1 MCHFPFM
8 GCVGEKAFYFSNF
21 FEKFSDLL
29 KSCRNS
35 TKKTP
40 YFFYIDLPLGDLLL
54 LLFKWHFI
62 LCGYEHFSPLV
73 LHLSL
78 CMFFLNHLES
88 KLHISCPFVS
98 TYLGGLFPKNKNIF
112 ICNYDTVIKFRKLS
126 VDIRL
131 SIFCSYFH
139 LVSWSKSIL

>member
-54 LLFKWHFI
+54 LLFK
-62 LCGYEHFSPLV
+62 
-73 LHLSL
+73 
-78 CMFFLNHLES
+78 
-88 KLHISCPFVS
+88 
-98 TYLGGLFPKNKNIF
+98 
-112 ICNYDTVIKFRKLS
+112 
-126 VDIRL
+126 
-131 SIFCSYFH
+131 
-139 LVSWSKSIL
+139 